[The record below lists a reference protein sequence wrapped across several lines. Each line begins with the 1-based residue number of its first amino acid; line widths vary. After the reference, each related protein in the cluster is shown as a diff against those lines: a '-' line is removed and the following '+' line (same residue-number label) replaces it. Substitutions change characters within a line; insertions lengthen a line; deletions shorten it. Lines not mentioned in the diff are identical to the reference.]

1 MKGLFV
7 VFHGFSAFSG
17 ISKKIFAQCE
27 ALGRCGIP
35 TLLCHLEIAPDGTQR
50 RMAGERVIRDFGRGI
65 RAKLLKRL
73 SFGDVTR
80 YIRDEGIGMVY
91 IRHDLNA
98 SPALILWLWR
108 LRRMGVRTALEIPT
122 YPYDG
127 EFARASRKAR
137 MKLFFDRLFRRAM
150 ARYIDRIVTFSDET
164 TIFGRPTIRIS
175 NGIDLEAVRVK
186 ERRRDAA
193 RELHLLAVANIH
205 YWHGFDRAIEGL
217 RHYYAAPRERI
228 VRLRIAGDSRDAL
241 LNDYRHRIA
250 QYGLT
255 EYVALIGTRSG
266 DALDAEFD
274 WCDMGVASLGRH
286 RNGITRI
293 KTLKNREYAARGIP
307 FVYSEQDADFDAMPY
322 VMKAPADDTPL
333 DIEALVRFYDTVQMP
348 PAAIRASIA
357 DTLCWERQMGC
368 VAEAMRALSEPK
380 PRTNSTI

>member
-27 ALGRCGIP
+27 ALGRCGVP
-35 TLLCHLEIAPDGTQR
+35 TELCHLEIAPDGTQR

-73 SFGDVTR
+73 SLGDVTR

-98 SPALILWLWR
+98 SPVLILWLWR

-164 TIFGRPTIRIS
+164 AIFGRPTVRIS
-175 NGIDLEAVRVK
+175 NGIDFESIRVK

-193 RELHLLAVANIH
+193 HELHLLAVANIH

-217 RHYYAAPRERI
+217 RHYYATPRERI

-241 LNDYRHRIA
+241 LNDYRRRIA
-250 QYGLT
+250 EYGLT

-333 DIEALVRFYDTVQMP
+333 DIEALVHFYDAMQMP

-357 DTLCWERQMGC
+357 GTLSWERQMGC

>member
-27 ALGRCGIP
+27 ALGRCGVP
-35 TLLCHLEIAPDGTQR
+35 TELCHLEIAPDGTQR

-73 SFGDVTR
+73 SLGDVTR

-98 SPALILWLWR
+98 SPVLILWLRR

-164 TIFGRPTIRIS
+164 TIFGRPTVRIS
-175 NGIDLEAVRVK
+175 NGIDFESIRVK

-193 RELHLLAVANIH
+193 HELHLLAVANIH

-217 RHYYAAPRERI
+217 RHYYATPRERI

-241 LNDYRHRIA
+241 LNDYRRRIA
-250 QYGLT
+250 EYGLT

-333 DIEALVRFYDTVQMP
+333 DIEALVHFYDAMQMP

-357 DTLCWERQMGC
+357 GTLSWERQMGC